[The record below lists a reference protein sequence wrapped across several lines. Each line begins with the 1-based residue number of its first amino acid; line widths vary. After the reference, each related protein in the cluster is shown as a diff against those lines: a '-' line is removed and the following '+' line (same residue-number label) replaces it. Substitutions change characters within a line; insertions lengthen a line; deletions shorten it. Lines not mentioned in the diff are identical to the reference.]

1 MRKYIT
7 ISEAATMLGV
17 SVCTLRR
24 WDKENKLKSDIRTI
38 GNHRRYLLSKI
49 IRIINPKKGIKR
61 VSVCYSRVSSYDQ
74 KADLE
79 RQSMV
84 LKEYAINQNILNFIE
99 IKDLGSGLNF
109 KKKGLKKLIKMIISN
124 QVDKIFITH
133 KDRLLR
139 FGSDLIINIAKEFG
153 TEVIILN
160 QKEKTFEQELAGDV
174 LEIITV
180 FSARLYGSRSH
191 KNKVA

>member
-1 MRKYIT
+1 MKKYIT
-7 ISEAATMLGV
+7 ISEASTFLGV

-24 WDKENKLKSDIRTI
+24 WDRENKLKSDIRTI

-49 IRIINPKKGIKR
+49 IQIITPEKATKR
-61 VSVCYSRVSSYDQ
+61 VSVCYSRVSSHDQ
-74 KADLE
+74 KADLA
-79 RQSMV
+79 RQA
-84 LKEYAINQNILNFIE
+84 LILRGYAVKQNILNFIE

-109 KKKGLKKLIKMIISN
+109 RKKGLKKLIKMIISN
-124 QVDKIFITH
+124 QIDKIFITH

-139 FGSDLIINIAKEFG
+139 FGSDLVINIAKEFG
-153 TEVIILN
+153 TEVVILN

-191 KNKVA
+191 KNKIA